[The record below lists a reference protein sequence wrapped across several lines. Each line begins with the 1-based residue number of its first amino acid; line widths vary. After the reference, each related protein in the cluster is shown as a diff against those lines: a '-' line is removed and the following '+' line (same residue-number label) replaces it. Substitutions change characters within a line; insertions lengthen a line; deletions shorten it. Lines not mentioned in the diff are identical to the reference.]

1 MWLHWSDTKSDFAGL
16 FDKGNFPLV
25 QNLQDNLFDV
35 TLNSLSNE
43 RENGRISELVS
54 TFDSRREVRQEKY
67 DFSEKN

>member
-1 MWLHWSDTKSDFAGL
+1 MWHHSSDTKSDFAGL

-43 RENGRISELVS
+43 RENGRILELLS
-54 TFDSRREVRQEKY
+54 TFDSRGKVGQE
-67 DFSEKN
+67 

>member
-1 MWLHWSDTKSDFAGL
+1 MWLHSSDTKSDFAGL

-43 RENGRISELVS
+43 RENGRILELFS
-54 TFDSRREVRQEKY
+54 TFDSRSEVRQE
-67 DFSEKN
+67 

>member
-1 MWLHWSDTKSDFAGL
+1 MWLHSSDTKSDFVGL

-43 RENGRISELVS
+43 RENGCISELFS
-54 TFDSRREVRQEKY
+54 TFDSRGEVRQK
-67 DFSEKN
+67 

>member
-1 MWLHWSDTKSDFAGL
+1 MWLHSSDTKSD

>member
-1 MWLHWSDTKSDFAGL
+1 MWLHSSDSKNDFAGL

-43 RENGRISELVS
+43 RENGRILELFS
-54 TFDSRREVRQEKY
+54 TFDSRGEVRQE
-67 DFSEKN
+67 